1 MLGRTSGEVF
11 GMLLSLLTFILLLY
25 LHFVVVL
32 HISFFFIYIFFSTSS
47 SLSLPWTVAGF
58 LHSFYT
64 FSSAHCRVISDTFI
78 FNHSVNLLTA
88 SATFLSGHFLLT
100 GVFYLALLHRHFNL
114 GLSRPPWEQAVL
126 P

>member
-47 SLSLPWTVAGF
+47 LSLPWTVAGF
-58 LHSFYT
+58 FHSFYT

-78 FNHSVNLLTA
+78 FNYSVNLLTA

-100 GVFYLALLHRHFNL
+100 DVLYLALLHRHFNL

>member
-32 HISFFFIYIFFSTSS
+32 HISFFFIHIFFSTS

-64 FSSAHCRVISDTFI
+64 FSSAHCRVISNTFI
-78 FNHSVNLLTA
+78 FNHSVNLLAA
-88 SATFLSGHFLLT
+88 SATFLFGHFLLT
-100 GVFYLALLHRHFNL
+100 GVFYLTLLHRHFNL
-114 GLSRPPWEQAVL
+114 RLSRPPWEQAVL